1 MKQKLLNYLNRIW
14 YFINPK
20 FLNIEAEDVWF
31 KGERYLFR
39 LEDGTLLQFE
49 DFDCEEEC
57 FRFSDGERYRPIM
70 EPIKWDADGKP
81 VEWTAVAFIREA

>member
-1 MKQKLLNYLNRIW
+1 MKQKLLNYLRRIW

-20 FLNIEAEDVWF
+20 FLNIEA
-31 KGERYLFR
+31 
-39 LEDGTLLQFE
+39 EDGTLLQFE

-70 EPIKWDADGKP
+70 EPTKWDADGKP